1 VGSTT
6 LSALRHPR
14 AATGRTPP
22 RRARS
27 LVRPAVLLVAGG
39 VALYVLLP
47 SLLSV
52 FGSWRSLEH
61 LVWPFAALTLGCEV
75 LSLGFLWELDRIAL
89 GTDDRPAVITAQL
102 VGNAA
107 GRVLPGGG
115 ATATAVSAGFLGSAG
130 IDTGDAAAAFGATS
144 ALRLAT
150 TLALPVVALPAILG
164 GVRVDHSL
172 AAAAVLGAA
181 AFVLVLVVGTLVM
194 TTDRPLAAIG
204 RVVQRL
210 LNLTVRRRNP
220 LTDLPQRLLEVR
232 NFVRATLGAQWRTA
246 LLTAVGTIG
255 FDYFALVC
263 ALRSVGAKP
272 QPSLVILAYAG
283 AALLTLIPLTPGGL
297 GFVEAGLVGTL
308 KLAGVAASAAL
319 AATLLYRIVSFWLP
333 LAAAPVAYALFRHRG
348 TPRWQSGGSGVAD
361 AEAENRDRK
370 AENQGGTDDEDADH

>member
-1 VGSTT
+1 
-6 LSALRHPR
+6 
-14 AATGRTPP
+14 
-22 RRARS
+22 
-27 LVRPAVLLVAGG
+27 VLLVAGG

-52 FGSWRSLEH
+52 FGSWRSLGH
-61 LVWPFAALTLGCEV
+61 LVWPFAGLTLGCEL
-75 LSLGFLWELDRIAL
+75 LSLGCLWELDRIAL
-89 GTDDRPAVITAQL
+89 GTNDRLAVITAQL

-107 GRVLPGGG
+107 GRILPGGG

-130 IDTGDAAAAFGATS
+130 IDTGDAAAAFSATS

-204 RVVQRL
+204 RVVQRI
-210 LNLTVRRRNP
+210 LNVTVRRQDP

-232 NFVRATLGAQWRTA
+232 NFVRATLGAQWRRA

-272 QPSLVILAYAG
+272 QPSLVLLAYAG

-308 KLAGVAASAAL
+308 KLAGVAAPAAL

-333 LAAAPVAYALFRHRG
+333 LAAAPVAYALFRHRK
-348 TPRWQSGGSGVAD
+348 TSRWQSRGSGVVD
-361 AEAENRDRK
+361 SEVENRDRRRR
-370 AENQGGTDDEDADH
+370 NTR